1 METRDNKALQ
11 ELIAELPESGCA
23 EVREFAEQLIKKQ
36 EVQPP
41 RFLRQSWAGAL
52 ADYRD
57 RFTSLELQKMSLDWR
72 HH

>member
-11 ELIAELPESGCA
+11 ELIAELSAIERA
-23 EVREFAEQLIKKQ
+23 EVREFVEALIKKQ
-36 EVQPP
+36 KRQASS
-41 RFLRQSWAGAL
+41 FLRQSWAGAL

-57 RFTSLELQKMSLDWR
+57 RFTSLELQKMSLGWR